1 MTGLT
6 LTTKQDIYKGD
17 IVVLCKSL
25 NQEFNG
31 SCEFQPECI
40 SEGGILYKFKD
51 GTTGYKSVRLDGNVG
66 KWDWINSDEDVMS
79 EWFENTD
86 IIFAANTKFNITLK
100 HLDGAPQFTIEE
112 LQIWEKCF
120 NQIGIEN
127 VGKYPSKRKLN
138 N

>member
-6 LTTKQDIYKGD
+6 LHTKQDIYKGD
-17 IVVLCKSL
+17 IVVLCKCL
-25 NQEFNG
+25 NDEFKG
-31 SCEFQPECI
+31 LCEFQPECI
-40 SEGGILYKFKD
+40 SEGGILYNFKD

-86 IIFAANTKFNITLK
+86 IIFAANTKFNISLRN
-100 HLDGAPQFTIEE
+100 LSGAPPFTIEE

-120 NQIGIEN
+120 NQIGVEN
-127 VGKYPSKRKLN
+127 VGKYPRKRKLN

>member
-1 MTGLT
+1 
-6 LTTKQDIYKGD
+6 
-17 IVVLCKSL
+17 
-25 NQEFNG
+25 
-31 SCEFQPECI
+31 
-40 SEGGILYKFKD
+40 
-51 GTTGYKSVRLDGNVG
+51 
-66 KWDWINSDEDVMS
+66 
-79 EWFENTD
+79 
-86 IIFAANTKFNITLK
+86 LK

>member
-1 MTGLT
+1 MG
-6 LTTKQDIYKGD
+6 
-17 IVVLCKSL
+17 
-25 NQEFNG
+25 
-31 SCEFQPECI
+31 
-40 SEGGILYKFKD
+40 
-51 GTTGYKSVRLDGNVG
+51 R
-66 KWDWINSDEDVMS
+66 WDWINSDEDVMS
-79 EWFENTD
+79 EWFENTN

-127 VGKYPSKRKLN
+127 VGKYPSKIKLN